1 MVLLILQLSIN
12 GLVFGALLGLVALGL
27 ALVFGVMRL
36 VNFAHGEFITL
47 GAYATYL
54 LVTMTGLSP
63 LWGIP
68 IAALLGAAIGLAVQ
82 MLVVSRLA
90 GRPELDALMTTY
102 ALSIIGLGLFAF
114 AFGGDFRTY
123 SAGPGGNVTLA
134 GVVVGWR
141 SITVLVAC
149 VIVGAATLAL
159 VSRARIGLGFRAVAQ
174 NREAAAAC
182 GVNVIASERLAFSV
196 AVALAAICGALISF
210 IGTTTPNVGHE
221 WLLDAFVV
229 VIIGGLGSISGAL
242 IAALALGLLH
252 SFASYFLDD
261 SWAQIMTYVLL
272 YVALLV
278 RPHGLLGAR
287 RAT

>member
-1 MVLLILQLSIN
+1 MTLALQLALN
-12 GLVFGALLGLVALGL
+12 GLVFGALLGLVAIGL
-27 ALVFGVMRL
+27 ALVFGVMRI

-54 LVTMTGLSP
+54 LVTYAGVSP

-68 IAALLGAAIGLAVQ
+68 VAALLGAAIGLAVQ
-82 MLVVSRLA
+82 TLVISRVS

-102 ALSIIGLGLFAF
+102 ALSIVGLGLFAF

-123 SAGPGGNVTLA
+123 SQGPGGNVTLA

-141 SITVLVAC
+141 SLTVLFAC
-149 VIVGAATLAL
+149 VLTGAVTLAL
-159 VSRARIGLGFRAVAQ
+159 VTRARIGLGFRAVAQ
-174 NREAAAAC
+174 NRDAAASC
-182 GVNVIASERLAFSV
+182 GVNVVASERIAFSA

-210 IGTTTPNVGHE
+210 IGTTTPTVGHE

-261 SWAQIMTYVLL
+261 SSAQIITYVLL
-272 YVALLV
+272 YVVLLV

-287 RAT
+287 SAS

>member
-1 MVLLILQLSIN
+1 MALMLQLAIN

-27 ALVFGVMRL
+27 ALVFGVMRI

-47 GAYATYL
+47 GAYVTYF
-54 LVTMTGLSP
+54 LVTKTGLSP

-68 IAALLGAAIGLAVQ
+68 LAALLGAAIGLAVQ
-82 MLVVSRLA
+82 MLVISRLA

-102 ALSIIGLGLFAF
+102 ALSIVGLGLFAF

-123 SAGPGGNVTLA
+123 AAGPSGNVTLGGA
-134 GVVVGWR
+134 VIGWR
-141 SITVLVAC
+141 SITVLLTCA
-149 VIVGAATLAL
+149 IAGAATLAL
-159 VSRARIGLGFRAVAQ
+159 VARARIGLGFRAVAQ
-174 NREAAAAC
+174 NRDAAAAC
-182 GVNVIASERLAFSV
+182 GVNVVASERLAFSV

-210 IGTTTPNVGHE
+210 IGTTTPTVGHE

-242 IAALALGLLH
+242 VAAVALGLLH

-261 SWAQIMTYVLL
+261 SWAQILIYLLL
-272 YVALLV
+272 YVTLLV
-278 RPHGLLGAR
+278 RPQGLLGAR
-287 RAT
+287 SAT

>member
-1 MVLLILQLSIN
+1 MTLGLQLAIN

-27 ALVFGVMRL
+27 ALVFGVMRV

-47 GAYATYL
+47 GAYVTYL
-54 LVTMTGLSP
+54 IVAWAGVSP
-63 LWGIP
+63 LWGLP
-68 IAALLGAAIGLAVQ
+68 LAAILGAALGFAVQ
-82 MLVVSRLA
+82 ALVIARLA

-102 ALSIIGLGLFAF
+102 ALSIVGLGLFALT
-114 AFGGDFRTY
+114 FGGDFRTY

-141 SITVLVAC
+141 SLTVLFAC
-149 VIVGAATLAL
+149 ITVGAATLAL
-159 VSRARIGLGFRAVAQ
+159 VSRARVGLGFRAVAQ
-174 NREAAAAC
+174 NRDSAAAC
-182 GVNVIASERLAFSV
+182 GVNVVASERLVFS
-196 AVALAAICGALISF
+196 AAAALAAISGALISF
-210 IGTTTPNVGHE
+210 IGTTTPTVGHE

-242 IAALALGLLH
+242 VAAVALGLLH

-261 SWAQIMTYVLL
+261 SWAQIITYVLL

-287 RAT
+287 GAA